1 MQATIDGPRTHPLAA
16 ADRIT
21 GIESD
26 PATWIH
32 DASDGRACDQCGDYV
47 PLAEGDYVVVTLV
60 TDRGRFKEK
69 TLVRVCSETCYR
81 DWAAAAREDGWA

>member
-16 ADRIT
+16 ADHVN

-32 DASDGRACDQCGDYV
+32 DAGDFSACEHCGNSI
-47 PLAEGDYVVVTLV
+47 PLAEGNYVVATLV
-60 TDRGRFKEK
+60 TDRGKCKEK
-69 TLVRVCSETCYR
+69 TLVRVCSAECYR
-81 DWAAAAREDGWA
+81 DWAGEARRDGW